1 MATFEEFMKVAEI
14 SLKDKTSHKR
24 MNEIVRI
31 MRQYKVLHGLTPAQ
45 AVEVLQALGP
55 TYVKIGQLASN
66 RSDLLPKAYCDAFE
80 KLRDDANPMP
90 FDVVIEQIDRAY
102 GKSWHEVFASI
113 DPVPLG
119 AASIAQVHKATLL
132 DGTTVAVK
140 VRRPGV
146 AESMAEDIMLMKHLL
161 ALGEFASNSHRSIL
175 LSLEGFVEEIERT
188 TASEVNFTSEL
199 HNLMRFHDEL
209 ADEPGVTSP
218 VAYPQYS
225 CESVLVMEFVQGTEI
240 SHTEELRQQGVD
252 MNALARRVC
261 QSYVTQ
267 VLDDG
272 FFHADPH
279 PGNILVRDGDVVW
292 IDLGMVGTLTVSER
306 MLVGKVFT
314 AVATDNAYL
323 LKEAVMGLVHVLGPV
338 DHGALLEALSRLLA
352 EYSTAEMKEINVG
365 TVLTEVIEVLRGQ
378 NMMMTSSVTMLA
390 RGFVTIEGVMAQVAP
405 DISVIE
411 IVSKHVIAQQADP
424 KFLATQLIDLATTSA
439 ASAEALAKLPTQL
452 SNTLEMIDRGQIKV
466 NGDIEV
472 SSRILATAYAS
483 VGRISLALL
492 SAGLF
497 LGSSILC
504 TTAMQPQLLGVP
516 LLVPYFANRYRAKE
530 SRENLVIVSPDL
542 GSVTRARNFAQ
553 KLDVPIAIV
562 DKRRQRANS
571 SEVMNIIG
579 DVRDKD
585 CILFDDMVDT
595 AGSLCNAAKALV
607 EVGGAKTVHACASH
621 GVLSGPAVERINSS
635 AIEELALLNTIPA
648 IDPALSGKIKYLSVG
663 PMFSEAIERIYQ
675 ETSISKLFR

>member
-14 SLKDKTSHKR
+14 SIKDKTSHKR

-31 MRQYKVLHGLTPAQ
+31 MRQYKVLHGLTPEQ

-90 FDVVIEQIDRAY
+90 FDAVIEQIDRAY

-161 ALGEFASNSHRSIL
+161 ALGEFASNSHRDIL
-175 LSLEGFVEEIERT
+175 LSLEGFIEEIERT
-188 TASEVNFTSEL
+188 TASEVDFTSEL

-209 ADEPGVTSP
+209 ADEEGVTSP

-240 SHTEELRQQGVD
+240 SHTQALREQGIDVS
-252 MNALARRVC
+252 ALARRVC

-279 PGNILVRDGDVVW
+279 PGNILVRDGEVVW

-390 RGFVTIEGVMAQVAP
+390 RGFVTIEGVIAQVAP

-452 SNTLEMIDRGQIKV
+452 SNTLEMLDRGQIKV

-516 LLVPYFANRYRAKE
+516 LL
-530 SRENLVIVSPDL
+530 
-542 GSVTRARNFAQ
+542 
-553 KLDVPIAIV
+553 
-562 DKRRQRANS
+562 
-571 SEVMNIIG
+571 
-579 DVRDKD
+579 
-585 CILFDDMVDT
+585 
-595 AGSLCNAAKALV
+595 
-607 EVGGAKTVHACASH
+607 
-621 GVLSGPAVERINSS
+621 GVLGYVGAFVLGAYTVFHILVSRHR
-635 AIEELALLNTIPA
+635 LLNNEEP
-648 IDPALSGKIKYLSVG
+648 
-663 PMFSEAIERIYQ
+663 R
-675 ETSISKLFR
+675 

>member
-14 SLKDKTSHKR
+14 SIKDKTSHKR

-31 MRQYKVLHGLTPAQ
+31 MRQYKVLHGLTPEQ

-161 ALGEFASNSHRSIL
+161 ALGEFASNSHRDIL
-175 LSLEGFVEEIERT
+175 LSLEGFIEEIERT
-188 TASEVNFTSEL
+188 TASEVDFASEL

-209 ADEPGVTSP
+209 ADEEGVTSP

-240 SHTEELRQQGVD
+240 SHTQALREQGIDVS
-252 MNALARRVC
+252 ALARRVC

-279 PGNILVRDGDVVW
+279 PGNILVRDGEVVW

-390 RGFVTIEGVMAQVAP
+390 RGFVTIEGVIAQVAP

-424 KFLATQLIDLATTSA
+424 KFLATHLIDLATTSA

-452 SNTLEMIDRGQIKV
+452 SNTLEMLDRGQIKV

-516 LLVPYFANRYRAKE
+516 LL
-530 SRENLVIVSPDL
+530 
-542 GSVTRARNFAQ
+542 
-553 KLDVPIAIV
+553 
-562 DKRRQRANS
+562 
-571 SEVMNIIG
+571 
-579 DVRDKD
+579 
-585 CILFDDMVDT
+585 
-595 AGSLCNAAKALV
+595 
-607 EVGGAKTVHACASH
+607 
-621 GVLSGPAVERINSS
+621 GVLGYVGAFVLGAYTVFHILVSRHR
-635 AIEELALLNTIPA
+635 LLNNEEP
-648 IDPALSGKIKYLSVG
+648 
-663 PMFSEAIERIYQ
+663 R
-675 ETSISKLFR
+675 

>member
-14 SLKDKTSHKR
+14 SIKDKTSHKR

-31 MRQYKVLHGLTPAQ
+31 MRQYKVLHGLTPEQ

-119 AASIAQVHKATLL
+119 EASIAQVHKATLL

-161 ALGEFASNSHRSIL
+161 ALGEFASNSHRDIL
-175 LSLEGFVEEIERT
+175 LSLEGFIEEIERT
-188 TASEVNFTSEL
+188 TASEVDFTSEL

-209 ADEPGVTSP
+209 ADEEGVTSP

-240 SHTEELRQQGVD
+240 SHTQALREQGIDVS
-252 MNALARRVC
+252 ALARRVC

-279 PGNILVRDGDVVW
+279 PGNILVRDGEVVW

-390 RGFVTIEGVMAQVAP
+390 RGFVTIEGVIAQVAP

-452 SNTLEMIDRGQIKV
+452 SNTLEMLDRGQIKV

-516 LLVPYFANRYRAKE
+516 LL
-530 SRENLVIVSPDL
+530 
-542 GSVTRARNFAQ
+542 
-553 KLDVPIAIV
+553 
-562 DKRRQRANS
+562 
-571 SEVMNIIG
+571 
-579 DVRDKD
+579 
-585 CILFDDMVDT
+585 
-595 AGSLCNAAKALV
+595 
-607 EVGGAKTVHACASH
+607 
-621 GVLSGPAVERINSS
+621 GVLGYVGAFVLGAYTVFHILVSRHR
-635 AIEELALLNTIPA
+635 LLNNEEP
-648 IDPALSGKIKYLSVG
+648 
-663 PMFSEAIERIYQ
+663 R
-675 ETSISKLFR
+675 

>member
-14 SLKDKTSHKR
+14 SIKDKTSHKR

-31 MRQYKVLHGLTPAQ
+31 MRQYKVLHGLTPEQ

-161 ALGEFASNSHRSIL
+161 ALGEFASNSHRDIL
-175 LSLEGFVEEIERT
+175 LSLEGFIEEIERT
-188 TASEVNFTSEL
+188 TASEVDFTSEL

-209 ADEPGVTSP
+209 ADEEGVTSP

-225 CESVLVMEFVQGTEI
+225 CESVLVMGFVQGTEI
-240 SHTEELRQQGVD
+240 SHTQALREQGIDVS
-252 MNALARRVC
+252 ALARRVC

-279 PGNILVRDGDVVW
+279 PGNILVRDGEVVW

-390 RGFVTIEGVMAQVAP
+390 RGFVTIEGVIAQVAP

-452 SNTLEMIDRGQIKV
+452 SNTLEMLDRGQIKV

-516 LLVPYFANRYRAKE
+516 LL
-530 SRENLVIVSPDL
+530 
-542 GSVTRARNFAQ
+542 
-553 KLDVPIAIV
+553 
-562 DKRRQRANS
+562 
-571 SEVMNIIG
+571 
-579 DVRDKD
+579 
-585 CILFDDMVDT
+585 
-595 AGSLCNAAKALV
+595 
-607 EVGGAKTVHACASH
+607 
-621 GVLSGPAVERINSS
+621 GVLGYVGAFVLGAYTVFHILVSRHR
-635 AIEELALLNTIPA
+635 LLNNEEP
-648 IDPALSGKIKYLSVG
+648 
-663 PMFSEAIERIYQ
+663 R
-675 ETSISKLFR
+675 

>member
-14 SLKDKTSHKR
+14 SIKDKTSHKR
-24 MNEIVRI
+24 MNEIMRI
-31 MRQYKVLHGLTPAQ
+31 MRQYKVLHGLTPEQ

-161 ALGEFASNSHRSIL
+161 ALGEFASNSHRDIL
-175 LSLEGFVEEIERT
+175 LSLEGFIEEIERT
-188 TASEVNFTSEL
+188 TASEVDFTSEL

-209 ADEPGVTSP
+209 ADEQGVTSP

-252 MNALARRVC
+252 VNALARRVC

-365 TVLTEVIEVLRGQ
+365 TVLTEVIEVLRDQ

-466 NGDIEV
+466 NGDIDV
-472 SSRILATAYAS
+472 SSRILATAYAA

-516 LLVPYFANRYRAKE
+516 LL
-530 SRENLVIVSPDL
+530 
-542 GSVTRARNFAQ
+542 
-553 KLDVPIAIV
+553 
-562 DKRRQRANS
+562 
-571 SEVMNIIG
+571 
-579 DVRDKD
+579 
-585 CILFDDMVDT
+585 
-595 AGSLCNAAKALV
+595 
-607 EVGGAKTVHACASH
+607 
-621 GVLSGPAVERINSS
+621 GVLGYLGAFVLGAYTVFHILVSRHR
-635 AIEELALLNTIPA
+635 LLNNEEP
-648 IDPALSGKIKYLSVG
+648 
-663 PMFSEAIERIYQ
+663 R
-675 ETSISKLFR
+675 

>member
-14 SLKDKTSHKR
+14 SIKDKTSHKR

-31 MRQYKVLHGLTPAQ
+31 MRQYKVLHGLTPEQ

-90 FDVVIEQIDRAY
+90 FDVVIEKIDRAY

-161 ALGEFASNSHRSIL
+161 ALGEFASNSHRDIL
-175 LSLEGFVEEIERT
+175 LSLEGFIEEIERT
-188 TASEVNFTSEL
+188 TASEVDFTSEL

-209 ADEPGVTSP
+209 ADEEGVTSP

-240 SHTEELRQQGVD
+240 SHTQALREQGIDVS
-252 MNALARRVC
+252 ALARRVC

-279 PGNILVRDGDVVW
+279 PGNILVRDGEVVW

-390 RGFVTIEGVMAQVAP
+390 RGFVTIEGVIAQVAP

-452 SNTLEMIDRGQIKV
+452 SNTLEMLDRGQIKV

-516 LLVPYFANRYRAKE
+516 LL
-530 SRENLVIVSPDL
+530 
-542 GSVTRARNFAQ
+542 
-553 KLDVPIAIV
+553 
-562 DKRRQRANS
+562 
-571 SEVMNIIG
+571 
-579 DVRDKD
+579 
-585 CILFDDMVDT
+585 
-595 AGSLCNAAKALV
+595 
-607 EVGGAKTVHACASH
+607 
-621 GVLSGPAVERINSS
+621 GVLGYVGAFVLGAYTVFHILVSRHR
-635 AIEELALLNTIPA
+635 LLNNEEP
-648 IDPALSGKIKYLSVG
+648 
-663 PMFSEAIERIYQ
+663 R
-675 ETSISKLFR
+675 

>member
-14 SLKDKTSHKR
+14 SIKDKTSHKR

-31 MRQYKVLHGLTPAQ
+31 MRQYKVLHGLTPEQ

-161 ALGEFASNSHRSIL
+161 ALGEFASNSHRDIL
-175 LSLEGFVEEIERT
+175 LSLEGFIEEIERT
-188 TASEVNFTSEL
+188 TASEVDFTSEL

-209 ADEPGVTSP
+209 ADEEGVTSP

-240 SHTEELRQQGVD
+240 SHTQALREQGIDVS
-252 MNALARRVC
+252 ALARRVC

-279 PGNILVRDGDVVW
+279 PGNILVRDGEVVW

-390 RGFVTIEGVMAQVAP
+390 RGFVTIEGVIAQVAP

-452 SNTLEMIDRGQIKV
+452 SNTLEMLDRGQIKV

-516 LLVPYFANRYRAKE
+516 LLGV
-530 SRENLVIVSPDL
+530 L
-542 GSVTRARNFAQ
+542 GYVGAFVLGAYTVFH
-553 KLDVPIAIV
+553 
-562 DKRRQRANS
+562 
-571 SEVMNIIG
+571 
-579 DVRDKD
+579 
-585 CILFDDMVDT
+585 ILF
-595 AGSLCNAAKALV
+595 SR
-607 EVGGAKTVHACASH
+607 H
-621 GVLSGPAVERINSS
+621 R
-635 AIEELALLNTIPA
+635 LLNNEEP
-648 IDPALSGKIKYLSVG
+648 
-663 PMFSEAIERIYQ
+663 R
-675 ETSISKLFR
+675 

>member
-14 SLKDKTSHKR
+14 SIKDKTSHKR

-31 MRQYKVLHGLTPAQ
+31 MRQYKVLHGLTPEQ

-90 FDVVIEQIDRAY
+90 FDVVIEQVDRAY

-161 ALGEFASNSHRSIL
+161 ALGEFASNSHRDIL
-175 LSLEGFVEEIERT
+175 LSLEGFIEEIERT
-188 TASEVNFTSEL
+188 TASEVDFTSEL

-209 ADEPGVTSP
+209 ADEEGVTSP

-240 SHTEELRQQGVD
+240 SHTQALREQGIDVS
-252 MNALARRVC
+252 ALARRVC

-452 SNTLEMIDRGQIKV
+452 SNTLEMLDRGQIKV

-516 LLVPYFANRYRAKE
+516 LL
-530 SRENLVIVSPDL
+530 
-542 GSVTRARNFAQ
+542 
-553 KLDVPIAIV
+553 
-562 DKRRQRANS
+562 
-571 SEVMNIIG
+571 
-579 DVRDKD
+579 
-585 CILFDDMVDT
+585 
-595 AGSLCNAAKALV
+595 
-607 EVGGAKTVHACASH
+607 
-621 GVLSGPAVERINSS
+621 GVLGYVGAFVLGAYTVFHILVSRHR
-635 AIEELALLNTIPA
+635 LLNNEEP
-648 IDPALSGKIKYLSVG
+648 
-663 PMFSEAIERIYQ
+663 R
-675 ETSISKLFR
+675 

>member
-14 SLKDKTSHKR
+14 SIKDKTSHKR

-31 MRQYKVLHGLTPAQ
+31 MRQYKVLHGLTPEQ

-161 ALGEFASNSHRSIL
+161 ALGEFASNSHRDIL
-175 LSLEGFVEEIERT
+175 LSLEGFIEEIERT
-188 TASEVNFTSEL
+188 TASEVDFTSEL

-209 ADEPGVTSP
+209 ADEEGVTSP

-240 SHTEELRQQGVD
+240 SHTQALREQGIDVS
-252 MNALARRVC
+252 ALARRVC

-279 PGNILVRDGDVVW
+279 PGNILVRDGEVAW

-390 RGFVTIEGVMAQVAP
+390 RGFVTIEGVIAQVAP

-452 SNTLEMIDRGQIKV
+452 SNTLEMLDRGQIKV

-516 LLVPYFANRYRAKE
+516 LL
-530 SRENLVIVSPDL
+530 
-542 GSVTRARNFAQ
+542 
-553 KLDVPIAIV
+553 
-562 DKRRQRANS
+562 
-571 SEVMNIIG
+571 
-579 DVRDKD
+579 
-585 CILFDDMVDT
+585 
-595 AGSLCNAAKALV
+595 
-607 EVGGAKTVHACASH
+607 
-621 GVLSGPAVERINSS
+621 GVLGYVGAFVLGAYTVFHILVSRHR
-635 AIEELALLNTIPA
+635 LLNNEEP
-648 IDPALSGKIKYLSVG
+648 
-663 PMFSEAIERIYQ
+663 R
-675 ETSISKLFR
+675 

>member
-14 SLKDKTSHKR
+14 SIKDKTSHKR

-31 MRQYKVLHGLTPAQ
+31 MRQYKVLHGLTPEQ

-161 ALGEFASNSHRSIL
+161 ALGEFASNSHRDIL
-175 LSLEGFVEEIERT
+175 LSLEGFIEEIERT
-188 TASEVNFTSEL
+188 TASEVDFTSEL

-209 ADEPGVTSP
+209 ADEEGVTSP
-218 VAYPQYS
+218 VAYPQHS

-240 SHTEELRQQGVD
+240 SHTQALREQGIDVS
-252 MNALARRVC
+252 ALARRVC

-279 PGNILVRDGDVVW
+279 PGNILVRDGEVVW

-390 RGFVTIEGVMAQVAP
+390 RGFVTIEGVIAQVAP

-452 SNTLEMIDRGQIKV
+452 SNTLEMLDRGQIKV

-516 LLVPYFANRYRAKE
+516 LL
-530 SRENLVIVSPDL
+530 
-542 GSVTRARNFAQ
+542 
-553 KLDVPIAIV
+553 
-562 DKRRQRANS
+562 
-571 SEVMNIIG
+571 
-579 DVRDKD
+579 
-585 CILFDDMVDT
+585 
-595 AGSLCNAAKALV
+595 
-607 EVGGAKTVHACASH
+607 
-621 GVLSGPAVERINSS
+621 GVLGYVGAFVLGAYTVFHILVSRHR
-635 AIEELALLNTIPA
+635 LLNNEEP
-648 IDPALSGKIKYLSVG
+648 
-663 PMFSEAIERIYQ
+663 R
-675 ETSISKLFR
+675 